1 VADLTEYRRKRDA
14 GRTPEP
20 VPDADPLPHGGDDVF
35 VIQEHH
41 ARRLHYDVRLERGGV
56 LVSWAVPKGLPREP
70 GTIRL
75 AVHTEDH
82 PMEYADFS
90 GDIPHGEYGAGH
102 MVIWDRGTYET
113 LKWQDDEVEVV
124 LHGSRVDGAFVF
136 FRKSTQESW
145 GSGGKDDW
153 MVRRKG
159 DRARPAEPP
168 VVVRVEDRQ
177 LKLTNLAKVLYPE
190 DGFTK
195 GQVIDYYRR
204 VAPVLLPH
212 LADRP
217 VTFRRYPNGVEGN
230 SFFEKDVS
238 RHAPDWVRTV
248 RLATPN
254 STKAGSETADYPL
267 IDGLPALIWA
277 ANLAAL
283 ELHVPQWTVG
293 PRGGK
298 RVPDLVVFD
307 LDPGAPA
314 TVVECA
320 RVAGLINEVLVEDG
334 LTGYPKTSGSKG
346 LQVYVPVL
354 VSAAE
359 QTSRYAKAVAARLAH
374 EHPDLVTATMARNR
388 RTGKVFVDWDQ
399 NRPAKTT
406 VAPYSLRAR
415 DQPTVSTPLT
425 WPEVHDCAE
434 LADLVFT
441 ADDVVARVE
450 RDGDPLADMAERA
463 AHLPH

>member
-1 VADLTEYRRKRDA
+1 VVAVADLEEYRRKRDA
-14 GRTPEP
+14 ARTPEP
-20 VPDADPLPHGGDDVF
+20 VPEAGPLPEGDDDVF

-41 ARRLHYDVRLERGGV
+41 ARRLHYDVRLERAGV

-82 PMEYADFS
+82 PMEYAQFE
-90 GDIPHGEYGAGH
+90 GDIPSREYGGGH
-102 MVIWDRGTYET
+102 VDIWDRGRYET
-113 LKWQDDEVEVV
+113 VKWQDDEVEVV
-124 LHGSRVDGAFVF
+124 FHGTRVDGPYVF
-136 FRKSTQESW
+136 FRK
-145 GSGGKDDW
+145 GSGQSGKDDW

-159 DRARPAEPP
+159 SGAPP
-168 VVVRVEDRQ
+168 SAPVTVRVEDRN
-177 LKLTNLAKVLYPE
+177 LKLTNLEKVLYPE

-195 GQVIDYYRR
+195 GQVIDYYNK

-248 RLATPN
+248 RLSTPN
-254 STKAGSETADYPL
+254 STKAGSETSDYPMV
-267 IDGLPALIWA
+267 DGLPALIWA

-293 PRGGK
+293 ARGAK
-298 RVPDLVVFD
+298 RNPDLMVFD

-314 TVVECA
+314 NVVECC
-320 RVAGLINEVLVEDG
+320 RVAELINDVLAEDG

-346 LQVYVPVL
+346 LQVYVPVR
-354 VSAAE
+354 VSTPE
-359 QTSRYAKAVAARLAH
+359 RTSDYAKALAVRLAH
-374 EHPDLVTATMARNR
+374 EHPDLVVAVMARNR
-388 RTGKVFVDWDQ
+388 RAGKVFVDWDQ

-415 DQPTVSTPLT
+415 DYPTVSTPVT
-425 WPEVHDCAE
+425 WDEVRNCRE
-434 LADLVFT
+434 LEDLVFV
-441 ADDVVARVE
+441 ADEVIERVASN
-450 RDGDPLADMAERA
+450 GDPLADMASNA
-463 AHLPH
+463 AHLPR